1 MGNDRWL
8 LSYSAL
14 MTLLFGLFVV
24 LYAISRSDLRSG
36 GRQDPVAHA
45 TREALT
51 GALPKPSSGAKFQ
64 GDAPDAHD
72 APDVPETKNAP
83 DAKAASGDASDVRSQ
98 ISEALREA
106 ASSGQAG
113 QGAQTNQTTLSL
125 EELQEKVLIGE
136 DSRGLVIKLAARDF
150 FPPGEAEVRPD
161 MRPLLERLCKVLAA
175 TPHSIRVEG
184 HTDPSEIRTVGYA
197 SDWDLAAAR
206 ATGVVTQLVKRH
218 GFDPA
223 RISAVS
229 LSHFH
234 PISDGDDD
242 VSRGKNRRVEI
253 IVYHPLKSGA

>member
-113 QGAQTNQTTLSL
+113 QGAQTHQTMLSL